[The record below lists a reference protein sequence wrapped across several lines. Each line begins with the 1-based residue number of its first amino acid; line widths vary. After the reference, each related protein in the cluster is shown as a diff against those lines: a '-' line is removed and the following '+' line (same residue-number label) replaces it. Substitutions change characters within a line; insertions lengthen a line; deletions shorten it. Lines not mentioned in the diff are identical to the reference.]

1 MSDALQL
8 YQELAADALPL
19 EQLLESLKQTKLYH
33 FALQR
38 VSSASPPDSL
48 SQGPNPTDLMIYLS
62 DDSKSSSDM
71 NEINHAAGDIWLLQ
85 AIYNQRLFSSSRI
98 SFILAQI
105 SQIIT
110 NASLNPEE
118 SIGKIDIMTEA
129 QRKLLPD
136 PQDDL
141 HW

>member
-8 YQELAADALPL
+8 YQEIAADALPL
-19 EQLLESLKQTKLYH
+19 EQLLEGLKLAKLYH

-38 VSSASPPDSL
+38 VSSASAPDFL

-62 DDSKSSSDM
+62 DDNKRSSDL
-71 NEINHAAGDIWLLQ
+71 NDINHAASDIWLLQ

-98 SFILAQI
+98 SFILAQL

-118 SIGKIDIMTEA
+118 SIGKLDIMTEA
-129 QRKLLPD
+129 QLKLLPD
-136 PQDDL
+136 PQVDL

>member
-19 EQLLESLKQTKLYH
+19 EQLLEGLKQAKLYH

-38 VSSASPPDSL
+38 VSSASTPDSL

-62 DDSKSSSDM
+62 DDNKSSSDM
-71 NEINHAAGDIWLLQ
+71 NETNHAAGDIWLLQ
-85 AIYNQRLFSSSRI
+85 AIYNQRLFSSSRM

-118 SIGKIDIMTEA
+118 SIGKIDIMTET

-136 PQDDL
+136 PHDDL

>member
-19 EQLLESLKQTKLYH
+19 GQLLESLKQAKLYH
-33 FALQR
+33 FALHR
-38 VSSASPPDSL
+38 VSSASAPDSL
-48 SQGPNPTDLMIYLS
+48 SQGPNPTDLAIYLS
-62 DDSKSSSDM
+62 DDNKRSSHM
-71 NEINHAAGDIWLLQ
+71 NEINHAAGGTWLLQ

-98 SFILAQI
+98 SFVLAQI

-110 NASLNPEE
+110 NASLNSEE

-136 PQDDL
+136 PQKDL